1 MESLSL
7 EPNWPLPFMKAAPD
21 LPVSVAIQRS
31 ITLSTKIQ
39 IMQKPEPTVPLEVT
53 SPEAYDAYIRQ
64 AVQATIDDP
73 SPGVSHEDAKI
84 YFAKKRAEL
93 LSRLAG

>member
-1 MESLSL
+1 
-7 EPNWPLPFMKAAPD
+7 
-21 LPVSVAIQRS
+21 
-31 ITLSTKIQ
+31 
-39 IMQKPEPTVPLEVT
+39 MQKPEPTVPLEVT
-53 SPEAYDAYIRQ
+53 SPKAYDAYIRQ